1 MTPEQQRR
9 VRDLFEAAIDHDPS
23 GIQSWIAREAADD
36 PAVRDEVLSLLDHH
50 SRAGAFLSHAI
61 VDAVPDLFLDEPLG
75 PGTTIGSYTVI
86 RELGRG
92 GMGRVY
98 LARDERLGRDVALKA
113 LAPHLIR
120 DPGHRERLRREA
132 RSAALLTHPGICTV
146 YALEEIDGNL
156 YIATEFVDGH
166 TLRDEIASG
175 RRPAASEVAR
185 TARELAAAL
194 ASAHKHGIVHRDL
207 KPENIMRASDGRP
220 KILDF
225 GLARFEPASPE
236 GVPSADL
243 VRARFSGAGGV
254 PNAAAALGRPGAH
267 ATQPGTMIGTPAYM
281 APEQINGG
289 AVDARADIFAFGIV
303 MYEYA
308 CGTHPFEG
316 STPLAIVARVLES
329 DARPIASRCP
339 DLSPGLVEVISR
351 CLRKSPADRYASASE
366 LAAALDAVSAMSPA
380 VSPHATWWAIH
391 QIAVS
396 LLYFAAAVLAWQIK
410 EWIETPLTV
419 SLFLATG
426 AGCTIGCVL
435 RGHLVF
441 TERVNR
447 AHLAAERR
455 RTRRATLLLD
465 LLFAAVLFVDA
476 ILVSHLAALPAVF
489 AISLALGI
497 ALAALVLEPAT
508 TTAAF
513 GDDG

>member
-1 MTPEQQRR
+1 MTADQQRR
-9 VRDLFEAAIDHDPS
+9 VRDLFEAAIDRDTS
-23 GIQSWIAREAADD
+23 SIQSWIAREAADD
-36 PAVRDEVLSLLDHH
+36 PAVRDEVLSLLDHY

-61 VDAVPDLFLDEPLG
+61 VDAVPDLFFDEALS
-75 PGTTIGSYTVI
+75 PGTAIGPYTVI

-98 LARDERLGRDVALKA
+98 RARDERLGRTVALKA
-113 LAPHLIR
+113 LAPHLVR
-120 DPGHRERLRREA
+120 DPSHRERLRREA

-156 YIATEFVDGH
+156 YIATEFVGGR

-175 RRPAASEVAR
+175 RRRPESEVAR
-185 TARELAAAL
+185 TARELAVAL
-194 ASAHKHGIVHRDL
+194 ASAHRSGLVHRDL
-207 KPENIMRASDGRP
+207 KPENIMRASDGRL

-225 GLARFEPASPE
+225 GLARFDSHPDP
-236 GVPSADL
+236 GGPRV
-243 VRARFSGAGGV
+243 SGAGGV
-254 PNAAAALGRPGAH
+254 PNAAAALGCPGAH
-267 ATQPGTMIGTPAYM
+267 VTQPGTMIGTPAYM

-289 AVDARADIFAFGIV
+289 AVDTRTDVFAFGIV

-308 CGTHPFEG
+308 CGMHPFEG
-316 STPLAIVARVLES
+316 STPLAIVARVLDS
-329 DARPIASRCP
+329 DARPLATRCP
-339 DLSPGLVEVISR
+339 DLSPGLAEVIGR
-351 CLRKSPADRYASASE
+351 CLQKVPAERYASASE
-366 LAAALDAVSAMSPA
+366 LAAALEAGAGPSPRA
-380 VSPHATWWAIH
+380 RRHTTWWAVH
-391 QIAVS
+391 QVAVS
-396 LLYFAAAVLAWQIK
+396 LLYLAAATLAWQIK
-410 EWIETPLTV
+410 EWVETPLTV
-419 SLFLATG
+419 SLFLALG

-441 TERVNR
+441 TERINR

-465 LLFAAVLFVDA
+465 LLFAAILFVDA
-476 ILVSHLAALPAVF
+476 IIVSHVGALPAVV